1 MNKKEPYKFDPF
13 HFFGTYHQLYTY
25 NEVDGKLDKKIPGRY
40 LTSTIVNQA
49 LETINERNDRL
60 NAFEDK
66 LESIEKQSLQLYKN
80 RDGQKQDQPSAPWS
94 PESLSTDLLKE
105 IKKDLKTLKIS
116 VAEVAENQKALEN
129 RGANSA
135 AHMPK
140 PDNTPKLRGAPP
152 LLPPPRSK

>member
-66 LESIEKQSLQLYKN
+66 LDSIEKQSLQLYKN
-80 RDGQKQDQPSAPWS
+80 RDGKKQDHPSAPWS

-105 IKKDLKTLKIS
+105 IKRDLKTLKIS
-116 VAEVAENQKALEN
+116 VAENQKALEN
-129 RGANSA
+129 RGANGTGGA
-135 AHMPK
+135 PK
-140 PDNTPKLRGAPP
+140 PDQTPKHRGAPP
-152 LLPPPRSK
+152 LPPLRSN

>member
-25 NEVDGKLDKKIPGRY
+25 NEVDGKLGKKISRRY
-40 LTSTIVNQA
+40 LTSTVVKQA

-66 LESIEKQSLQLYKN
+66 LESIEKQSLQLYQN
-80 RDGQKQDQPSAPWS
+80 RDGQKQDYPSAPWS

-116 VAEVAENQKALEN
+116 VAALEKD
-129 RGANSA
+129 S
-135 AHMPK
+135 PK
-140 PDNTPKLRGAPP
+140 EPRKGSPPKVPLKVPP
-152 LLPPPRSK
+152 KDP

>member
-25 NEVDGKLDKKIPGRY
+25 NEVDGKLGKKISRRY
-40 LTSTIVNQA
+40 LTSTVVKQA

-66 LESIEKQSLQLYKN
+66 LESIEKQSLQLYQN
-80 RDGQKQDQPSAPWS
+80 RDGQKQDYPSAPWS

-105 IKKDLKTLKIS
+105 IKRDLKTLKIS
-116 VAEVAENQKALEN
+116 VAENQKALEN
-129 RGANSA
+129 RGANGTGGA
-135 AHMPK
+135 PK
-140 PDNTPKLRGAPP
+140 PDQTPKHRGTPP
-152 LLPPPRSK
+152 LPPLRSN